1 MTARP
6 AQLSWSCFVCK
17 VDAYVVQ
24 LSYTNAFQMINDK
37 LQEFIDIQQK
47 HPVHVNLNFVMQD
60 AGLLEID
67 YDIQLTATRK
77 RSKHPTQSK
86 KKKSVH
92 RLPATLTTR
101 LKGHPVLLDLQS
113 KEDFDALTAIIDKQV
128 VLNELENVAML
139 NGGDDFYADFINFV
153 TLKQWC
159 NE

>member
-1 MTARP
+1 MTRP

-17 VDAYVVQ
+17 FTLHVVCSTLHQ
-24 LSYTNAFQMINDK
+24 SANALCMLYNYHI
-37 LQEFIDIQQK
+37 
-47 HPVHVNLNFVMQD
+47 HFVMQD

-86 KKKSVH
+86 KKTSVH

-101 LKGHPVLLDLQS
+101 LKRHPVLLDLQS

-139 NGGDDFYADFINFV
+139 NGGDDFYADFNNFV